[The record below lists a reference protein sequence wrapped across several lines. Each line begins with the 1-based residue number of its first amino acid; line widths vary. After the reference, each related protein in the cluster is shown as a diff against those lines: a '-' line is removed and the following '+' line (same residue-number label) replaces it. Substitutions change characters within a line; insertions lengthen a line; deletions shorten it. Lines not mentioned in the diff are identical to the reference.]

1 MSTTNEQ
8 GATSM
13 HLPPSI
19 EGRNPL
25 VGGGD
30 AVRAARFAWLLA
42 SPGIGREENQQLR
55 DGSFLPARTLHAG
68 IRRREGARFGG
79 VPPQSDQHFPGP
91 SACAFGAQPALSA
104 TTFKSNAR
112 ILSADPPH

>member
-55 DGSFLPARTLHAG
+55 DGSFLPARTLQAG
-68 IRRREGARFGG
+68 GRRGGGGG
-79 VPPQSDQHFPGP
+79 VGVLAPHRGGHVPGRCVW
-91 SACAFGAQPALSA
+91 SVFVE
-104 TTFKSNAR
+104 
-112 ILSADPPH
+112 

>member
-19 EGRNPL
+19 DHYVKAENAGDVELLSECFAPV

-30 AVRAARFAWLLA
+30 AARAARFAWLLA

-55 DGSFLPARTLHAG
+55 DGSFLPARTLQAG
-68 IRRREGARFGG
+68 VLRRGGGG
-79 VPPQSDQHFPGP
+79 VGVVGLQQVRSVPGR
-91 SACAFGAQPALSA
+91 AGLCVVWA
-104 TTFKSNAR
+104 
-112 ILSADPPH
+112 